1 VEYLFV
7 TGFIGERF
15 QAFTTLEISIASS
28 SWLIFSAT
36 NDLILKKLESFLIA
50 FLLPLI

>member
-15 QAFTTLEISIASS
+15 LAFTTLEISIASS

-36 NDLILKKLESFLIA
+36 DDSILEKLESFLIV